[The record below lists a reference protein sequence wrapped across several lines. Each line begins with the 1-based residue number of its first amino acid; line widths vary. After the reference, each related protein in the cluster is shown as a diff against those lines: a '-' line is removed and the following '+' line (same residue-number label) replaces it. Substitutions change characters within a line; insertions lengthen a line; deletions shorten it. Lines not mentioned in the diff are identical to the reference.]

1 MLSFK
6 KISVSFGNKTL
17 IRDLSFRID
26 VGDKAVFSGASG
38 SGKSSLINT
47 LTGFVRPSGGKIT
60 FENEILNA
68 GNIEEFRSRI
78 AYLPQQ
84 ISFNSMDV
92 KAFIRMPFH
101 FDRNKSETPGQDRI
115 AKYFDAFSLKHDII
129 KSKMQDISGGEKQRV
144 ALISCLLLNRK
155 ILLLDEPTS
164 ALDSKVKNRVMDW
177 LFNKDDITIISAS
190 HDPEWVERCNKVI
203 GI

>member
-1 MLSFK
+1 M
-6 KISVSFGNKTL
+6 
-17 IRDLSFRID
+17 SFRID
-26 VGDKAVFSGASG
+26 AGDKAVFSGASG

-60 FENEILNA
+60 FEKEILNA
-68 GNIEEFRSRI
+68 GNIEKFRSRI

-101 FDRNKSETPGQDRI
+101 FERNKSETPGKERI
-115 AKYFDAFSLKHDII
+115 AKYFDDFRLKQDII